1 MRASLT
7 LSCADGS
14 DKLFN
19 RVIIFHAQCPLDAA
33 ANVNGMWGD
42 SCDGL
47 ADVLCVQTTGENKK
61 SRERKSCSCRRPIAG
76 QSRAAAQF
84 HMVRIKEHVTIGK
97 CADLLR
103 LEPGVG
109 AESSND
115 AKFASQFSAGCGRE
129 ISVQLNRFDTRSF
142 RGVANFVSTCVNKY
156 ADRPNAARQY
166 FNNLPRSLR
175 LDVARALRIKIESNH
190 IGVEFDGS

>member
-19 RVIIFHAQCPLDAA
+19 RTIIFHARCPLDPA

-61 SRERKSCSCRRPIAG
+61 SRERKSCPSGRPIAG
-76 QSRAAAQF
+76 QSRATAQF
-84 HMVRIKEHVTIGK
+84 RMVRIQKHVAIGK
-97 CADLLR
+97 RADIFG
-103 LEPGVG
+103 LEPVIGRK
-109 AESSND
+109 SSND
-115 AKFASQFSAGCGRE
+115 A
-129 ISVQLNRFDTRSF
+129 
-142 RGVANFVSTCVNKY
+142 
-156 ADRPNAARQY
+156 
-166 FNNLPRSLR
+166 
-175 LDVARALRIKIESNH
+175 
-190 IGVEFDGS
+190 EFTG